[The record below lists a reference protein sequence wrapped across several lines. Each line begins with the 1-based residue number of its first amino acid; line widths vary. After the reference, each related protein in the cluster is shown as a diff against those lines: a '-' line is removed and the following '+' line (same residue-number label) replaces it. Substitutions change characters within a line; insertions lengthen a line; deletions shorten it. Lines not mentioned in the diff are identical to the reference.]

1 MNSVLS
7 TRNLS
12 SSQLALL
19 AKSGIGMECYDA
31 ILIKLLKAEL
41 PEGFDE
47 YIFTSKN
54 GVKGYLKNRVP
65 EAENQKKITC
75 YCVGEKTQA
84 FLEEKGL
91 FVAKMTQNSRE
102 LGDFLVKNDKKGPFL
117 VFTGN
122 RNRPELGSKLEEHQI
137 PFREVLVYETHLN
150 PKKIEKNFQILLFY
164 SPSGVQSFVQVNDP
178 KDETALCIGETT
190 AREARKH
197 FRKVVV
203 ADKPTT
209 DNVIEKLI
217 ENFPTLSNA

>member
-7 TRNLS
+7 TRSLS

-19 AKSGIGMECYDA
+19 AKSGIGIECYDA

-41 PEGFDE
+41 PEGFDK

-54 GVKGYLKNRVP
+54 GVKGYLKNRIQG
-65 EAENQKKITC
+65 AENQKKITC

-91 FVAKMTQNSRE
+91 FVAKMTEYSRE
-102 LGDFLVKNDKKGPFL
+102 LGDFLVVNDKNGPFL

-122 RNRPELGSKLEEHQI
+122 RNRPELGRKLTEHKIHFQ
-137 PFREVLVYETHLN
+137 EVMVYETQLH
-150 PKKIEKNFQILLFY
+150 PKKFEKDFQILLFY
-164 SPSGVQSFVQVNDP
+164 SPSGVQSFVQANDQ
-178 KDETALCIGETT
+178 KDATALCIGETT

-197 FRKVVV
+197 FQKVIV
-203 ADKPTT
+203 AKKPTT
-209 DNVIEKLI
+209 DNVIETLI
-217 ENFPTLSNA
+217 EHFPKLSNA